1 MLPDKKKQVAQKVG
15 MLVLILVVVVN
26 NICQEEWTWYSLAL
40 LIVGVIGLILSA
52 IFQIIKIK
60 NQR

>member
-52 IFQIIKIK
+52 NFQIIKIK

>member
-40 LIVGVIGLILSA
+40 LIVGVIGLILSR

>member
-26 NICQEEWTWYSLAL
+26 NICQEGWTWYSLAL
-40 LIVGVIGLILSA
+40 LIVGVIGLILST

>member
-40 LIVGVIGLILSA
+40 LIVGVIDLILST